1 MAFSVHTYPGSR
13 EFVDLILRIKV
24 LKEYINQADAW
35 ITVDAPVNVMLQI
48 MSDLQQEKEILLN
61 LLATPGIDSVAK
73 LYYNNSYDLLAK
85 GKAIITQINLIIA
98 WITSNFPENATLIVN
113 GQVKYIVWEAS
124 KYTILKESLDNFDY
138 LITYNPPS
146 GG

>member
-1 MAFSVHTYPGSR
+1 
-13 EFVDLILRIKV
+13 
-24 LKEYINQADAW
+24 
-35 ITVDAPVNVMLQI
+35 
-48 MSDLQQEKEILLN
+48 QEKEILLN